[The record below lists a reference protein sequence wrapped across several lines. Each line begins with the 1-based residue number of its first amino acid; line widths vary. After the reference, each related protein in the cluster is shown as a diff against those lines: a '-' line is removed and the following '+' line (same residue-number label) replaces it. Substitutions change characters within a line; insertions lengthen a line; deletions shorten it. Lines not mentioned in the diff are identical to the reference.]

1 MASILGPRVQR
12 RQPAESVPDAV
23 EVPLSFRVGLEVAAM
38 VVAAAGVG
46 DRREDQVEVF
56 AVKAGHVLVKVDRL
70 PTQ

>member
-1 MASILGPRVQR
+1 
-12 RQPAESVPDAV
+12 
-23 EVPLSFRVGLEVAAM
+23 M